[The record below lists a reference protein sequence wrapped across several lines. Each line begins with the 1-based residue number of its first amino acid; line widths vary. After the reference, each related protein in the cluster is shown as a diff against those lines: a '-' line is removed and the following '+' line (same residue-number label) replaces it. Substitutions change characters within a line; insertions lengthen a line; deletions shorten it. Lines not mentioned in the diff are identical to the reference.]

1 MKLLRSARQGAAT
14 APALMLA
21 QIISLQ
27 AGSAVAK
34 GAYASVGP
42 TALAG
47 MRLFFSAVVLWLLV
61 RPRLR
66 GITAV
71 QWRAATSLGLVFAA
85 MNLAYFQALS
95 RLPIGVAATLELLGP
110 LTLSVIL
117 SRRLQHFA
125 VALLALAGVLLLAAP
140 GASLSA
146 AGLLLGG
153 AAALGRAGYVIL
165 SQRVGRLFPDWTGL
179 TLALACGACVLTP
192 VTALTGAGRVAA
204 HPAALGAG
212 LLVALLSSLIPYS
225 LDMTVLRRIDVRAFG
240 VLLALTPAVA
250 AGIGFIL
257 LREQLTQRQLCAVAL
272 VVLAGAWSA
281 RRAARPA
288 DRLSD
293 PAPVPA
299 EPPDRCNG

>member
-1 MKLLRSARQGAAT
+1 MPRPPGQDSAT

-34 GAYASVGP
+34 EAYAIVGP

-47 MRLFFSAVVLWLLV
+47 MRLLFSAAILWTLV

-66 GITAV
+66 EITAV
-71 QWRAATSLGLVFAA
+71 QWRAAISLGLVLAA
-85 MNLAYFQALS
+85 MNLAYFQALN

-110 LTLSVIL
+110 LTLSIVL
-117 SRRLQHFA
+117 SRRLEHFA
-125 VALLALAGVLLLAAP
+125 VALPALVGVLLLATP
-140 GASLSA
+140 GAALPA

-153 AAALGRAGYVIL
+153 AAALCRAGYVVL

-179 TLALACGACVLTP
+179 TLALACGACVMTP
-192 VTALTGAGRVAA
+192 ITLVTDGGTVAA
-204 HPAALGAG
+204 HPAVLATG

-240 VLLALTPAVA
+240 VLLALSPAVA
-250 AGIGFIL
+250 AGVGFAL
-257 LREQLTQRQLCAVAL
+257 LNEQLTVRQLCAMAL
-272 VVLAGAWSA
+272 IVLAGAWSVRRSA
-281 RRAARPA
+281 RHVGPADRSAARPT
-288 DRLSD
+288 
-293 PAPVPA
+293 
-299 EPPDRCNG
+299 